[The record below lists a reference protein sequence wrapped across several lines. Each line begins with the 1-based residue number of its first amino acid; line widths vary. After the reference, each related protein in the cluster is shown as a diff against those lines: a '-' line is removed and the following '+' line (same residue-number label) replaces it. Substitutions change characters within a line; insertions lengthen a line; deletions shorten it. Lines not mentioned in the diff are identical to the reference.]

1 MLQIDVCR
9 LQTCIVKVTQ
19 EHVTHW
25 VWGLGNRVLLRKA
38 FERLEPRAGK
48 LARAVLRGRGSR
60 NAPSLPGTNIH
71 VQYDKIILNTPI
83 SQTREFLVSL
93 PILKT
98 KLVIPPSRP
107 ELVQRQRLIEK
118 LNTGLS
124 RKLTILSAPAGF
136 GKTTLLS
143 SWAAQLESSQ
153 VSWVSIDQEDNSF
166 SRFLTYLVTALQS
179 IESHFGAGALSAIQS
194 PGAQQLDFIITDIIN
209 EISDSDKDWVLVL
222 DDYHLIES
230 KSIHQTLTLF
240 INHLPTNFHL
250 VISTRI
256 DPPLPLSHLRGQG
269 QLTELRFE
277 DLQFSLAEASEFLNK
292 IMGLNLIPEEIQILE
307 HRTEGWVAGLQMA
320 AISMQSYQEKSDF
333 IDAFSGSHHFILD
346 YLVEEVLDRQPQD
359 VRDFLLKTSILK
371 RMTADLCNA
380 VTGANEAIS
389 ILSQLEQ
396 ANLFLVPLDEERCWF
411 RFHHLFADLLNN
423 ILKQRK
429 SPDQFWELHH
439 RASKWHQNNGT
450 IEEAMFHAIAGKDFE
465 LATVMI
471 EENIAGM
478 FMRSEVPILLGWIEK
493 LPKEIVYNHPWIDVH
508 RANTLAL
515 ASQLDEVDP
524 LLDGVERRIEPG
536 NPKNATLLGHIA
548 AIRAYKANLL
558 GDSANLIE
566 MAERTKHNLPDA
578 NVIAR
583 GMAAYALADFYFTND
598 DLGRASQELQ
608 DMLRVGQHTGQIM
621 MSIPALYDLAAIR
634 KVQGRLNQAE
644 ELYARAQ
651 SILAENYA
659 MDSRVRYGYEFG
671 LADLLR
677 ERNQLEEAHQHAI
690 IGIELRQRLGGYLVV
705 GDIVLMRIF
714 QAMGD
719 VDGAMEILYNTEKYM
734 QTYPFQMGT
743 TLDYKTARVVQ
754 ILALG
759 DVETANQWAEA
770 CNGGTELEQLVL
782 ARLWLAQDKAAD
794 AQRLL
799 NTQLIHAEKGGRTG
813 RLIEILGLLAI
824 AQNMQG
830 QTDEAVASLSHAL
843 SLARPEGYK
852 RVFLDMG
859 SPLYFLLEQINS
871 KDIPT
876 GNTFINDEYV
886 RDLLDAFQNQNQA
899 AATASESSPFP
910 KTVSDNLTE
919 REKDVLL
926 LLAEGLTN
934 KQIAN
939 QLIVAPSTIKQH
951 LKNIFRKL
959 DVHSRTKA
967 VARARELNLL

>member
-1 MLQIDVCR
+1 M
-9 LQTCIVKVTQ
+9 
-19 EHVTHW
+19 
-25 VWGLGNRVLLRKA
+25 
-38 FERLEPRAGK
+38 P
-48 LARAVLRGRGSR
+48 
-60 NAPSLPGTNIH
+60 
-71 VQYDKIILNTPI
+71 
-83 SQTREFLVSL
+83 L

-107 ELVQRQRLIEK
+107 ELVPRPRLIEK

-143 SWAAQLESSQ
+143 SWAAQVESAQ
-153 VSWVSIDQEDNSF
+153 VSWVSLDDEDNSV
-166 SRFLTYLVTALQS
+166 SRFITYLVTALQS
-179 IESHFGAGALSAIQS
+179 IEGHFGAGALSAIQS
-194 PGAQQLDFIITDIIN
+194 PGAQQLDFIITNLIN

-222 DDYHLIES
+222 DDYHLVECEA
-230 KSIHQTLTLF
+230 IHQALALF

-256 DPPLPLSHLRGQG
+256 DPPLPLAHLRGQG
-269 QLTELRFE
+269 QLTELRFQ
-277 DLQFSLAEASEFLNK
+277 DLQFTFGEASEFLNK
-292 IMGLNLIPEEIQILE
+292 VMGLNLIPEEIQMLE
-307 HRTEGWVAGLQMA
+307 GRTEGWIAGLQMA

-346 YLVEEVLDRQPQD
+346 YLVEEVLERQPHNVQ
-359 VRDFLLKTSILK
+359 DFLLKTSILK

-380 VTGANEAIS
+380 VTGANDANL

-396 ANLFLVPLDEERCWF
+396 ASLFLVPLDEERRWF
-411 RFHHLFADLLNN
+411 RFHHLFADLLDK

-429 SPDQFWELHH
+429 SPQQIWELHR
-439 RASKWHQNNGT
+439 RASKWHQKNGT
-450 IEEAMFHAIAGKDFE
+450 LEEAMFHAIAGKDFE
-465 LATVMI
+465 QAAMMI

-478 FMRSEVPILLGWIEK
+478 FMRSEVPILISWIEK
-493 LPKEIVYNHPWIDVH
+493 LPQEIVYNRPWIDVH

-536 NPKNATLLGHIA
+536 NPKNAALLGHIA
-548 AIRAYKANLL
+548 AIRAYTANLR
-558 GDSANLIE
+558 GDGANLIE
-566 MAERTKHNLPDA
+566 MAERTKHYLPDA

-583 GMAAYALADFYFTND
+583 GMAAYALADFYFAND
-598 DLGRASQELQ
+598 DMERASQELQ

-644 ELYARAQ
+644 ELYSRAYRV
-651 SILAENYA
+651 LAENYA
-659 MDSRVRYGYEFG
+659 MDSRVRFGYEFG

-677 ERNQLEEAHQHAI
+677 ERNQLDEAHQHAVM
-690 IGIELRQRLGGYLVV
+690 GIELRQRLGGYLVV
-705 GDIVLMRIF
+705 GDIVLMRIL

-719 VDGAMEILYNTEKYM
+719 ADGAMGVLQNTEKYM

-743 TLDYKTARVVQ
+743 TAEYKTARVVQ
-754 ILALG
+754 CLAVG
-759 DVETANQWAEA
+759 DVETANQWMEA
-770 CNGGTELEQLVL
+770 CNGGTELEQLAL

-799 NTQLIHAEKGGRTG
+799 NTQRIHAEKSGRTG

-824 AQNMQG
+824 AQNKLG
-830 QTDEAVASLSHAL
+830 QTDEAVTTLSHAL
-843 SLARPEGYK
+843 SLARPEGYR

-859 SPLYFLLEQINS
+859 VPLYCLLEQIIS
-871 KDIPT
+871 KDISAES
-876 GNTFINDEYV
+876 TFIQDEYV
-886 RDLLDAFQNQNQA
+886 RDLLDAFQHQNQA
-899 AATASESSPFP
+899 AATSSESSPYP
-910 KTVSDNLTE
+910 KTTFDDLTD
-919 REKDVLL
+919 REKDVLR
-926 LLAEGLTN
+926 LLAGGLTN

-939 QLIVAPSTIKQH
+939 QLVVAPSTIKQH

-959 DVHSRTKA
+959 DVHSRTQA
-967 VARARELNLL
+967 VARGRELNLL